1 MLKAVRRHFIDGQC
15 YLFTFK
21 SINPKHEIN
30 FVNRL
35 CKKVSKTYI
44 IVRERNKITEGYH
57 YHAVMKMTC
66 LPKPSWF
73 IKGIHMNLKRIGFT
87 RRTKPLFSKKEVHDI
102 SAGCPE
108 GQPASLKEYLD
119 DDLLTKVIDDRGSDV
134 ARAVHVDRTLNYL
147 SKEMEMPAQYSDYI
161 LSVRGKLV
169 ALATETGRR

>member
-1 MLKAVRRHFIDGQC
+1 MLKAVRRHFVDGQC

-57 YHAVMKMTC
+57 YHAILKMSS
-66 LPKPSWF
+66 LPPRKWYT
-73 IKGIHMNLKRIGFT
+73 KGIHMNLKRIGVS
-87 RRTKPLFSKKEVHDI
+87 RRVKGLFSKKEVHDLA
-102 SAGCPE
+102 SGCSENPE
-108 GQPASLKEYLD
+108 
-119 DDLLTKVIDDRGSDV
+119 DLMGVVEDGLVDKVIADRGVDDV
-134 ARAVHVDRTLNYL
+134 RAVHVDRTLNYL

-161 LSVRGKLV
+161 FSVRGKLV
-169 ALATETGRR
+169 ALATETGS